1 MDMRILDKENL
12 YFIRSYVKNLAL
24 MKTRT
29 GKEYLPCGWRSQKL
43 GCDTWYSPT
52 KSENSTKEEKLAK
65 NIIDFANDG
74 KDN

>member
-1 MDMRILDKENL
+1 
-12 YFIRSYVKNLAL
+12 

-52 KSENSTKEEKLAK
+52 KSKNSTKEEKLAK